1 MEEER
6 GAVPTQWKKREV
18 SCRCN
23 GRRERSH
30 ADAMEEERGVVSTQ
44 RKKREVSC
52 RRNKGRHG
60 NQSVQGPEKFVRAV
74 RAPRDTRHYR

>member
-1 MEEER
+1 
-6 GAVPTQWKKREV
+6 
-18 SCRCN
+18 
-23 GRRERSH
+23 
-30 ADAMEEERGVVSTQ
+30 MEEERGVVSTQ